1 MKKFCVLLVLFG
13 AVSLCYSQENL
24 GRLINDCASYIS
36 KPVPKGFSRG
46 DRTTYLNED
55 RSIVLKVINGI
66 VIGSVIGTT
75 FDRTNEAL
83 EWQSQFYDYFE
94 SNNWVYSNLSERG
107 VEIYIKN
114 KIYALI
120 ISPSKR
126 DDNQIVAMVIFI
138 DDINKLQYID

>member
-1 MKKFCVLLVLFG
+1 MKKLIFLLVLFG
-13 AVSLCYSQENL
+13 VASLCYSQENL
-24 GRLINDCASYIS
+24 GRYINECTSYIS

-55 RSIVLKVINGI
+55 HSIILKVINGI
-66 VIGSVIGTT
+66 VIGAAIGST

-94 SNNWVYSNLSERG
+94 NNNWIYSDLSEKG

-114 KIYALI
+114 KIYAFI
-120 ISPSKR
+120 VSPSKR
-126 DDNQIVAMVIFI
+126 DDNQIVAIVMFV
-138 DDINKLQYID
+138 DDLNNLKNMN